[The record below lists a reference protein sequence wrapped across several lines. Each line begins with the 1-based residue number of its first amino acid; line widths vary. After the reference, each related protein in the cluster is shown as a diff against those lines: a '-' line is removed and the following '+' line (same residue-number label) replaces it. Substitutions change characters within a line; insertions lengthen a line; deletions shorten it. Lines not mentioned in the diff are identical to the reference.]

1 MSTSDEPRVDRIERA
16 LLAIGEY
23 VAFEGR
29 SGAHYEELRAR
40 LCAELA
46 ELRSALGD
54 RVGTASTALQGRNGS
69 EAPGQ
74 DLHTPPASGG
84 DEVDPLPP
92 NMPSTYLPS
101 VSPDAVEREAS

>member
-1 MSTSDEPRVDRIERA
+1 MAGDDERRLDRIERA
-16 LLAIGEY
+16 LLAIGDY

-29 SGAHYEELRAR
+29 SGALYEELRAR
-40 LCAELA
+40 LADTLD

-54 RVGTASTALQGRNGS
+54 RARPPAKRLRGRHDS

-74 DLHTPPASGG
+74 DLQIPPASGG

-92 NMPSTYLPS
+92 NMPSTYLPR
-101 VSPDAVEREAS
+101 VSQDAVEREAG